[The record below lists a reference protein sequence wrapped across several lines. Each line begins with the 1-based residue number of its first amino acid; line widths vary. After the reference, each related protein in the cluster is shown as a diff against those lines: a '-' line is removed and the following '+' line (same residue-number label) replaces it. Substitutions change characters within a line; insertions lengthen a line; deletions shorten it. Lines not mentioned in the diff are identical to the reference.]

1 MEEFNTDFLLVIQ
14 SICPGRCSGR
24 VSLVDDVV
32 EIVLVVVFD
41 FEKRFGGFPSNS
53 DSQRLGLRQRER
65 GHAVEVLNPRVT
77 SRRKLDA
84 AEALAIPKGHVV
96 AGRGDPFDIDHCAE
110 VDDLDALVLVLGIS
124 VQLLHEKS
132 SPFVLNESFAR

>member
-41 FEKRFGGFPSNS
+41 FEKR
-53 DSQRLGLRQRER
+53 
-65 GHAVEVLNPRVT
+65 AV
-77 SRRKLDA
+77 
-84 AEALAIPKGHVV
+84 
-96 AGRGDPFDIDHCAE
+96 

-124 VQLLHEKS
+124 VQLLHKKS